1 MSGAL
6 IEGAGHLLDF
16 DNVLLLGLGTAL
28 GIVFGA
34 VPGLTATMGLALLV
48 PFTFSMDPASGL
60 LMLAGIY
67 VGAMYGDAIPAI
79 LINTPGTPAAIA
91 TTFDGFPLARKGMA
105 QHALV
110 TAAFASFVG
119 SVLANVVLATSAEP
133 LAEMSLKF
141 GPPEYFWLGIFG
153 LTIISVLS
161 SGNLLKGFIA
171 AAIGLLFSSVGM
183 ATLSGD
189 VRLTFGYPELQGGI
203 GLAGALIGFFCL
215 PEILSNVIGRRREHY
230 AGAPVR
236 PSVSVIVET
245 ISDLVRR
252 PVLMVRSSLIGLV
265 VGVAPGAGGNI
276 ASMVSYSEAIRW
288 ERDSDE
294 FGKGTIRGVAASEAA
309 NSAMAPGSLIPLLTL
324 GIPGSPPAAV
334 ILGAL
339 MLHGMQPGVE
349 LFAAHS
355 SVVYAF
361 IVGLAVA
368 AFAVLLLGTLGSFV
382 YARIVNVPS
391 RALAPAILVLA
402 GLGSYAIR
410 NNMLDVW
417 VMLMFGVIGFV
428 LSRLNYHPAPLVL
441 GFILGPYIENGIVQS
456 TMLGGASGNVLAY
469 MTLRPI
475 SIVLIVLCVLSASWP
490 LLGVLARR
498 RRPLLEAEQARARDA
513 GADTGLAMPPRTPDA
528 GVNTDLAIGFAAVA
542 VALVAFM
549 STRELSRFGGLFV
562 EYCVAAL
569 AILGLATIL
578 KGIVRP
584 ERRPFFESPAE
595 RRRVTVGVGLL
606 AAYLFLLPYLGFL
619 IASIC
624 FYFAMQRSLGS
635 ETAGIRP
642 LALSALISIGV
653 SGALYVLFRHI
664 LLVPLPAGAWG
675 V

>member
-1 MSGAL
+1 MSEAL
-6 IEGAGHLLDF
+6 IEGAFHVLAW
-16 DNVLLLGLGTAL
+16 NNLLLVCLGTAL
-28 GIVFGA
+28 GILFGA

-48 PFTFSMDPASGL
+48 PFTFSMDPAGGL

-67 VGAMYGDAIPAI
+67 VGAMYGDAVPAI

-91 TTFDGFPLARKGMA
+91 TTFDGFPLTRKGMA

-171 AAIGLLFSSVGM
+171 AAIGLLFSTVGM

-189 VRLTFGYPELQGGI
+189 VRLTFGFPELQGGI

-230 AGAPVR
+230 AGEPVR
-236 PSVSVIVET
+236 PSMSVIFET

-252 PVLMVRSSLIGLV
+252 PVLMLRSSLIGLV

-276 ASMVSYSEAIRW
+276 ASMVSYSEATRW
-288 ERDSDE
+288 ERDGHE

-349 LFAAHS
+349 LFSAHS

-368 AFAVLLLGTLGSFV
+368 AFAVLVLGTLGSFV
-382 YARIVNVPS
+382 YARIVNIPS
-391 RALAPAILVLA
+391 RALAPAILVLTV
-402 GLGSYAIR
+402 LGSYAIR

-417 VMLMFGVIGFV
+417 VMLLFGVIGFV
-428 LSRLNYHPAPLVL
+428 LTRLNYHPAPLVL
-441 GFILGPYIENGIVQS
+441 GFILGPYIEDGIVQS
-456 TMLGGASGNVLAY
+456 TMIGGASGNVLAY

-475 SIVLIVLCVLSASWP
+475 SIGLIVLCVISACWP
-490 LLGVLARR
+490 LLGALARR
-498 RRPLLEAEQARARDA
+498 RHAAAAAPSTRPVDS
-513 GADTGLAMPPRTPDA
+513 
-528 GVNTDLAIGFAAVA
+528 GVNTDLAIGFVTIAVA
-542 VALVAFM
+542 IVAFVN
-549 STRELSRFGGLFV
+549 TRDLSPFGGLFV
-562 EYCVAAL
+562 EHCTLAL
-569 AILGLATIL
+569 AVLGLLTIV
-578 KGIVRP
+578 KGFVRP
-584 ERRPFFESPAE
+584 ERSAFFESSAE
-595 RRRVTVGVGLL
+595 RNRILAGTGILAGYLL
-606 AAYLFLLPYLGFL
+606 LLPYLGFAL
-619 IASIC
+619 SSIC
-624 FYFAMQRSLGS
+624 FYFVMQQSLRTETTGARSLV
-635 ETAGIRP
+635 
-642 LALSALISIGV
+642 LAALIAAV
-653 SGALYVLFRHI
+653 VTGALYGLFHYV
-664 LLVPLPAGAWG
+664 LLVPLPTGVWG
-675 V
+675 R

>member
-1 MSGAL
+1 MSEAL
-6 IEGAGHLLDF
+6 IEGAFHVLAW
-16 DNVLLLGLGTAL
+16 DNLLLLCLGTAL

-48 PFTFSMDPASGL
+48 PFTFSMDPAGGL

-67 VGAMYGDAIPAI
+67 VGAMYGDAVPAI

-91 TTFDGFPLARKGMA
+91 TTFDGFPLTRKGMA

-119 SVLANVVLATSAEP
+119 SVLANIVLATSAEP

-171 AAIGLLFSSVGM
+171 AAIGLLFSTVGM

-189 VRLTFGYPELQGGI
+189 VRLTFGFPELQGGI

-236 PSVSVIVET
+236 PSVSVIFET
-245 ISDLVRR
+245 IADLVRR
-252 PVLMVRSSLIGLV
+252 PVLMLRSSLIGLV

-276 ASMVSYSEAIRW
+276 ASMVSYSEATRW
-288 ERDSDE
+288 ERDGHE
-294 FGKGTIRGVAASEAA
+294 FGTGTIRGVAASEAA

-349 LFAAHS
+349 LFSAHS

-368 AFAVLLLGTLGSFV
+368 AFAVLILGTLGSFV
-382 YARIVNVPS
+382 YARIVNIPS
-391 RALAPAILVLA
+391 RALAPAILVLTV
-402 GLGSYAIR
+402 LGSYAIR

-428 LSRLNYHPAPLVL
+428 LTRLNYHPAPLVL
-441 GFILGPYIENGIVQS
+441 GFILGPYIEDGIVQS
-456 TMLGGASGNVLAY
+456 TMIGGASGNVLAY

-475 SIVLIVLCVLSASWP
+475 SIALIVLCVISACWP
-490 LLGVLARR
+490 LLGAVARR
-498 RRPLLEAEQARARDA
+498 RQAAAEAAPASS
-513 GADTGLAMPPRTPDA
+513 PDA
-528 GVNTDLAIGFAAVA
+528 GVNTDLAIGFVTIGA
-542 VALVAFM
+542 ALVAFVN
-549 STRELSRFGGLFV
+549 TRDLSPFGGLFV
-562 EYCVAAL
+562 EHCTIAL
-569 AILGLATIL
+569 AVLGLLTIV
-578 KGIVRP
+578 KGFVRP
-584 ERRPFFESPAE
+584 ERSAFFESSAE
-595 RRRVTVGVGLL
+595 RNRVL
-606 AAYLFLLPYLGFL
+606 AGTGILAGYLFALPYLGFAL
-619 IASIC
+619 SSIC
-624 FYFAMQRSLGS
+624 FYFVMQRSLRTEAAGARS
-635 ETAGIRP
+635 MVLAAATAAAVTG
-642 LALSALISIGV
+642 G
-653 SGALYVLFRHI
+653 LYGLFHYV
-664 LLVPLPAGAWG
+664 LLVPLPTGVWG
-675 V
+675 R

>member
-1 MSGAL
+1 M
-6 IEGAGHLLDF
+6 
-16 DNVLLLGLGTAL
+16 
-28 GIVFGA
+28 
-34 VPGLTATMGLALLV
+34 
-48 PFTFSMDPASGL
+48 
-60 LMLAGIY
+60 
-67 VGAMYGDAIPAI
+67 
-79 LINTPGTPAAIA
+79 
-91 TTFDGFPLARKGMA
+91 
-105 QHALV
+105 
-110 TAAFASFVG
+110 
-119 SVLANVVLATSAEP
+119 
-133 LAEMSLKF
+133 
-141 GPPEYFWLGIFG
+141 
-153 LTIISVLS
+153 
-161 SGNLLKGFIA
+161 
-171 AAIGLLFSSVGM
+171 
-183 ATLSGD
+183 
-189 VRLTFGYPELQGGI
+189 
-203 GLAGALIGFFCL
+203 
-215 PEILSNVIGRRREHY
+215 
-230 AGAPVR
+230 R

-252 PVLMVRSSLIGLV
+252 PVLMARSSLIGLV

-276 ASMVSYSEAIRW
+276 ASMVSYSEATRW
-288 ERDSDE
+288 ERDGDE

-361 IVGLAVA
+361 IAGLAVA

-382 YARIVNVPS
+382 YARIINIPS

-402 GLGSYAIR
+402 GLGAYAIR

-428 LSRLNYHPAPLVL
+428 LTRLNYHPAPLVL

-490 LLGVLARR
+490 LLSALARR
-498 RRPLLEAEQARARDA
+498 RRQLREAARAGAHEAGAGTDFAIRAHAPDA
-513 GADTGLAMPPRTPDA
+513 GADPDLAMRTRAPDA
-528 GVNTDLAIGFAAVA
+528 GVNTDLAIGFATVA
-542 VALVAFM
+542 VAAVAFM

-562 EYCVAAL
+562 EHCVAAL

-578 KGIVRP
+578 KGVVRP

-606 AAYLFLLPYLGFL
+606 ALYLFLLPYLGFL
-619 IASIC
+619 IASIG

-635 ETAGIRP
+635 ETGGVRP
-642 LALSALISIGV
+642 LALGALTAIGV
-653 SGALYVLFRHI
+653 SGALYVLFRHV

>member
-1 MSGAL
+1 MSEAL
-6 IEGAGHLLDF
+6 IEGVFHVLAW
-16 DNVLLLGLGTAL
+16 DNLLLVCLGTAL

-34 VPGLTATMGLALLV
+34 IPGLTATMGLALLV
-48 PFTFSMDPASGL
+48 PFTFSMDPAGGL
-60 LMLAGIY
+60 LTLAGIY

-79 LINTPGTPAAIA
+79 LINTPGTPAAIT

-119 SVLANVVLATSAEP
+119 SVLANIVLATSAEP

-161 SGNLLKGFIA
+161 SGNLIKGFIA
-171 AAIGLLFSSVGM
+171 AAIGLLFSTVGM

-230 AGAPVR
+230 AGEPVR
-236 PSVSVIVET
+236 PSMSVIFET

-252 PVLMVRSSLIGLV
+252 PVLMLRSSLIGLV

-276 ASMVSYSEAIRW
+276 ASMVSYSEATRW
-288 ERDSDE
+288 ERDSHE

-349 LFAAHS
+349 LFSAHS

-361 IVGLAVA
+361 IVGPAVA
-368 AFAVLLLGTLGSFV
+368 AFAVLILGTLGSFV
-382 YARIVNVPS
+382 YARIINIPS
-391 RALAPAILVLA
+391 RALAPAILVLTV
-402 GLGSYAIR
+402 LGSYAIR

-428 LSRLNYHPAPLVL
+428 LTRLNYHPAPLVL
-441 GFILGPYIENGIVQS
+441 GFILGPYIEDGIVQS
-456 TMLGGASGNVLAY
+456 TMIGGASGNVLAY

-475 SIVLIVLCVLSASWP
+475 CIVLIVLCVVSACWP
-490 LLGVLARR
+490 LLGALARR
-498 RRPLLEAEQARARDA
+498 RQPAAETPPALPS
-513 GADTGLAMPPRTPDA
+513 DT
-528 GVNTDLAIGFAAVA
+528 GVNTDLVIGFVTIAT
-542 VALVAFM
+542 ALVVFVN
-549 STRELSRFGGLFV
+549 TRELSLFGGLFV
-562 EYCVAAL
+562 EYCVIAL
-569 AILGLATIL
+569 AVLGLVTAV
-578 KGIVRP
+578 KGFVRP
-584 ERRPFFESPAE
+584 ERSAFFESSAE
-595 RRRVTVGVGLL
+595 RNRVMAGTGIL
-606 AAYLFLLPYLGFL
+606 AGYLFALPYLGFL
-619 IASIC
+619 AASIC
-624 FYFAMQRSLGS
+624 FYFVMQRSLRTEAVGVRS
-635 ETAGIRP
+635 
-642 LALSALISIGV
+642 LALAAVTSVAV
-653 SGALYVLFRHI
+653 SGALYALFHYV
-664 LLVPLPAGAWG
+664 LLVPLPTGVWG
-675 V
+675 Y